1 LPVSR
6 VASLEAYADRD
17 PSNADLLCELLDQ
30 LLIEGQVARARQRLG
45 QLAHPLRSLPGVVFR
60 EARCALMDGD
70 FATVEGLLQPLVT
83 AMRPAPAGLCHDLAL
98 AQFRLGKLDDALRV
112 LSLAGAEDDD
122 TFAAIAL
129 LKARILFHQQLIA
142 DAMAALDSVG
152 ANHRGAEFHGLRA
165 LLLLDSGDTAQAAQA
180 AAHALAQDPA
190 QFDAMLVSATLALSE
205 RRDDVAVPMFQQL
218 IAAQPSAGRA
228 YLGLGEGL
236 MLRGDIVAARAVLDR
251 AVVYMPEHIGTWHAI
266 AWCQLLQGNLDG
278 AQQSFDAAFTLDRT
292 FGETHGGRALIHAL
306 RGEREA
312 AGEAIKRAL
321 RLDPNGRSAR
331 YAQSVLLLD
340 EGREAEAQAIIQSLT
355 ASSANLREPITAE
368 FVYTLRDLVRPTQ
381 ERTRGH

>member
-1 LPVSR
+1 MSR
-6 VASLEAYADRD
+6 LASLEAFADRD
-17 PSNADLLCELLDQ
+17 PSNPDILCELLDQ
-30 LLIEGQVARARQRLG
+30 LLIEGQIARARQRLD
-45 QLAHPLRSLPGVVFR
+45 QVAHPLRALPGVVFR
-60 EARCALMDGD
+60 EARCALMEGD
-70 FATVEGLLQPLVT
+70 FATVVALLQPL
-83 AMRPAPAGLCHDLAL
+83 AADMHPAPAGLCHDLAL
-98 AQFRLGKLDDALRV
+98 AQFRLGQFDDALRV
-112 LSLAGAEDDD
+112 LSLAGAKDAD

-129 LKARILFHQQLIA
+129 LKARILFHQQHIG
-142 DAMAALDSVG
+142 DALATLDNVG
-152 ANHRGAEFHGLRA
+152 AHDRHAEFHGLRA
-165 LLLLDSGDTAQAAQA
+165 LLLLDSGETAGAAQA
-180 AAHALAQDPA
+180 AAQALALDPA
-190 QFDAMLVSATLALSE
+190 QFDAGLVSATLALSE

-251 AVVYMPEHIGTWHAI
+251 AVAYMPEHIGTWHAM
-266 AWCQLLQGNLDG
+266 AWCQLLQRNLDG
-278 AQQSFDAAFTLDRT
+278 AQESFDAAFALDRT

-312 AGEAIKRAL
+312 AGESIKRAL

-340 EGREAEAQAIIQSLT
+340 EGKEAEAQAIIQSLT
-355 ASSANLREPITAE
+355 ASSSSVRGPVTPE
-368 FVYTLRDLVRPTQ
+368 FVYTLRDLLRPAQ

>member
-1 LPVSR
+1 VSR
-6 VASLEAYADRD
+6 VASLEAFADRD
-17 PSNADLLCELLDQ
+17 PSNPDILCDLLDQ
-30 LLIEGQVARARQRLG
+30 LLIEGQVARARQRLDRV
-45 QLAHPLRSLPGVVFR
+45 AHPLRTLPGVVFR
-60 EARCALMDGD
+60 EARCALMEGE
-70 FATVEGLLQPLVT
+70 FATVVALLQPL
-83 AMRPAPAGLCHDLAL
+83 AEEMHPAPAGLCHDLAL
-98 AQFRLGKLDDALRV
+98 ALFRLKRFDDALRA
-112 LSLAGAEDDD
+112 LSLAGAKDAD
-122 TFAAIAL
+122 TSAAIEL
-129 LKARILFHQQLIA
+129 LKARILFHQQHIG
-142 DAMAALDSVG
+142 DALATLDNVG
-152 ANHRGAEFHGLRA
+152 AHDRHAEFHGLRA
-165 LLLLDSGDTAQAAQA
+165 LLLLDSGEATEAAGAAAQA
-180 AAHALAQDPA
+180 LALDPA
-190 QFDAMLVSATLALSE
+190 QFDAGLVSATLALSE

-236 MLRGDIVAARAVLDR
+236 MLRGDIVAARTVLDR
-251 AVVYMPEHIGTWHAI
+251 AVVYMPEHIGTWHAL
-266 AWCQLLQGNLDG
+266 AWCQMLQGNLDG
-278 AQQSFDAAFTLDRT
+278 AQQSFDAAFALDRT

-355 ASSANLREPITAE
+355 ASSSNPREPITTE
-368 FVYTLRDLVRPTQ
+368 FVYTLRDLLRPAQ